1 MLMAGPDLLDPVS
14 DDQPPPGSSRSIPE
28 TQASDT
34 ETAILEAARDLLAE
48 GGIGALSMRAVA
60 ARVGLSATAL
70 YHYFDSKE
78 DLVDRVVQHGFHQSE
93 EYLRLA
99 VENLPR
105 GSMDRVAAL
114 GEAYI
119 QFALR
124 NRQYFKIIFAIRP
137 EQPRSIDDVPGQGGY
152 LVLRES
158 VVEAME
164 SGAIRR
170 ANPDIVVLFLW
181 SVVHGLVTI
190 FMACDPAGVLDEVG
204 LCGGDCGQPE
214 ATLALFQEFRE
225 IIRDGLAPDSVAG
238 PGGAK

>member
-1 MLMAGPDLLDPVS
+1 MPGPDLLDPVS
-14 DDQPPPGSSRSIPE
+14 DDTPPPTSTRSVPE
-28 TQASDT
+28 PGAPGT

-48 GGIGALSMRAVA
+48 GGIGALSMRAVGS
-60 ARVGLSATAL
+60 RVGLSATAL
-70 YHYFDSKE
+70 YHYFDNKE
-78 DLVDRVVQHGFHQSE
+78 ALVDRVVQHGFQRSE
-93 EYLRLA
+93 DYLRRA

-105 GSMDRVAAL
+105 GSMERVAAL

-137 EQPRSIDDVPGQGGY
+137 EQPRAIRGIPGQGGY
-152 LVLRES
+152 VVLRES

-164 SGAIRR
+164 SGAIRQ
-170 ANPDIVVLFLW
+170 ADPDVVVLFLW

-190 FMACDPAGVLDEVG
+190 FMACDPAEMLDEVG

-214 ATLALFQEFRE
+214 ATLALFEKFRE
-225 IIRDGLAPDSVAG
+225 LIRDGLAPDRLAELED
-238 PGGAK
+238 AI

>member
-1 MLMAGPDLLDPVS
+1 MPGPDQLDPVL
-14 DDQPPPGSSRSIPE
+14 DDTPPPGSTRSVSESQVSE
-28 TQASDT
+28 TES
-34 ETAILEAARDLLAE
+34 AILEAARDLLAE

-60 ARVGLSATAL
+60 SRVGLSATAL
-70 YHYFDSKE
+70 YHYFDNKE
-78 DLVDRVVQHGFHQSE
+78 ALVDRVVQRGFQQSE
-93 EYLRLA
+93 EYLRRA
-99 VENLPR
+99 IENLPR
-105 GSMDRVAAL
+105 GSMERVAAL

-137 EQPRSIDDVPGQGGY
+137 EQPRAIDDVPGQGGY
-152 LVLRES
+152 VVLRES

-170 ANPDIVVLFLW
+170 ADPDVVVLFLW

-190 FMACDPAGVLDEVG
+190 FMACDPAGMLDEVG

-214 ATLALFQEFRE
+214 ATLALFDKFRE
-225 IIRDGLAPDSVAG
+225 LIRDGLAPDRADGSEDAR
-238 PGGAK
+238 